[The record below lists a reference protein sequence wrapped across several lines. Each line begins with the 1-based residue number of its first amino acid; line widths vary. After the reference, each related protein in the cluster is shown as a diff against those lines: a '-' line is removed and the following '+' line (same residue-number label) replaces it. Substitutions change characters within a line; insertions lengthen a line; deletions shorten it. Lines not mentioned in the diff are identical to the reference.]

1 MGIITKI
8 CKIEELMDWNLIC
21 IKRKRDG
28 EIGGGEGRRERERE
42 REREGGRDMRTI
54 KKRNI
59 L

>member
-42 REREGGRDMRTI
+42 GGRMREC
-54 KKRNI
+54 
-59 L
+59 